1 MRIFVGIGCA
11 LLFAGNAVAASQAA
25 PQVLYTDIGSGPN
38 SGGENGD
45 GAYLSIFGRNF
56 GSGGLGTT
64 TKVTIGG
71 KEVAVYRSLGTS
83 TARSDIQRITVQLG
97 ALAGITLG
105 IAQPVR
111 VTVNGVASNTNVTFI
126 VNPGRILFVDNVNG
140 SDNNAVPDDITHPYR
155 HVQTSDNS
163 YLTKGAYGAAMP
175 GDIIV
180 MRGTGTSW
188 TDSGNDTYFVKFINK
203 DGTAPNGT
211 SGSGPLTLM
220 GYPGEDVFI
229 DFEGKAAHKG
239 GISGID
245 TTGGFTGGHYVTIA
259 DLRIESGGDAGPI
272 AVQIAG
278 DHWRIVNNELS
289 AASATNTAKAA
300 GINGNATNAFWYGN
314 HIHDIAGGSAQ
325 ENHGIYIDGDGSYD
339 IGYNVIEHVTGGN
352 GFQIF
357 VNGGNGSDFGD
368 DVNFHHNLVHDVSKH
383 GLNIADGSRNGIALT
398 DNIVYNTAY
407 SGIRFNTNTLHG
419 AHIDNNTIYNADT
432 AGTFD
437 GYAAISNDWN
447 FPSDALDLRNNIV
460 VPAPGQPYTGGSVG
474 IDSGIG
480 TISNNLW
487 SGGSGDVS
495 FDTHPIKA
503 APGFVNAAQAD
514 FHLLANSAAVDA
526 GSAGVTWV
534 VDDYDNH
541 PRPTGKGYDIGAY
554 EFFTDI
560 IFANGFE

>member
-1 MRIFVGIGCA
+1 M
-11 LLFAGNAVAASQAA
+11 AASVPSA
-25 PQVLYTDIGSGPN
+25 PIVLYTDIASGPN
-38 SGGENGD
+38 SGGENNN
-45 GAYLSIFGRNF
+45 GAYLSIFGKYF

-71 KEVAVYRSLGTS
+71 KEVAVYRALGTS
-83 TARSDIQRITVQLG
+83 KARSDIQQITVQIG
-97 ALAGITLG
+97 ALSGVTPG
-105 IAQPVR
+105 TAQPVR
-111 VTVNGVASNTNVTFI
+111 VTVNGVASNTDVTFT
-126 VNPGRILFVDNVNG
+126 VNPGHILFVDNVSG
-140 SDNNAVPDDITHPYR
+140 SAPTGTVDDITKPFR
-155 HVQTSDNS
+155 HVQTSDTS
-163 YLTKGAYGAAMP
+163 KAAFGAMQS

-180 MRGTGTSW
+180 LRGTGTSW

-203 DGTAPNGT
+203 DGTAPTGATGT
-211 SGSGPLTLM
+211 GPLTLM

-229 DFEGKAAHKG
+229 DFEGKAVHKG
-239 GISGID
+239 AISGID
-245 TTGGFTGGHYVTIA
+245 TTGGFTGGHFVTIA

-300 GINGNATNAFWYGN
+300 AINGNATNSFWYGN

-339 IGYNVIEHVTGGN
+339 IGYNTIEHVTGGN

-357 VNGGNGSDFGD
+357 VNGGNGSDFG
-368 DVNFHHNLVHDVSKH
+368 NHIHFHHNLVHDVSKH
-383 GLNIADGSRNGIALT
+383 GLNVADGSQNDIALW
-398 DNIVYNTAY
+398 DNVVYNTAY
-407 SGIRFNTNTLHG
+407 SGLRFNTNTLHG
-419 AHIDNNTIYNADT
+419 ARIDNNTIYNADT
-432 AGTFD
+432 AGTFG

-460 VPAPGQPYTGGSVG
+460 VPAPGKPYTGGSVG

-487 SGGSGDVS
+487 SGGTGSVS
-495 FDTHPIKA
+495 FDTHPVLA

-514 FHLLANSAAVDA
+514 FHLLANSAAINA
-526 GSAGVTWV
+526 GSAGVAAWV
-534 VDDYDNH
+534 VDDFDND
-541 PRPTGKGYDIGAY
+541 PRLIGSAYDIGAY
-554 EFFTDI
+554 ESDV
-560 IFANGFE
+560 IFANGFQ

>member
-1 MRIFVGIGCA
+1 MRTFAAIVFGIC
-11 LLFAGNAVAASQAA
+11 FASTSIAA
-25 PQVLYTDIGSGPN
+25 PGQAPPLVLYTDIASGPN
-38 SGGENGD
+38 SGGENGN

-71 KEVAVYRSLGTS
+71 KEVAVYKSLGTS
-83 TARSDIQRITVQLG
+83 KARSDIQQITVQLG
-97 ALAGITLG
+97 ALSGITLG
-105 IAQPVR
+105 SAQPVN
-111 VTVNGVASNTNVTFI
+111 VTVNGVASNSNVTFI
-126 VNPGRILFVDNVNG
+126 VNPGRFLFVDNVQGND
-140 SDNNAVPDDITHPYR
+140 STAIPNDITHPYR
-155 HVQTSDNS
+155 HVQMSDGT
-163 YLTKGAYGAAMP
+163 YLTAAAYGAAQP

-180 MRGTGTSW
+180 MRGTGTAW
-188 TDSGNDTYFVKFINK
+188 TDVGNGNYFIKFINK
-203 DGTAPNGT
+203 NGTAPTGT
-211 SGSGPLTLM
+211 SGTGPLTLM
-220 GYPGEDVFI
+220 AYPGEDVFI
-229 DFEGKAAHKG
+229 DYPGTTHSGA
-239 GISGID
+239 ISGVD
-245 TTGGFTGGHYVTIA
+245 STSYVGGLYVTIA
-259 DLRIESGGDAGPI
+259 DLRVEAGGNAGPI
-272 AVQIAG
+272 PVQIAG

-289 AASATNTAKAA
+289 AATATNNAKAA

-314 HIHDIAGGSAQ
+314 HIHDIAGGTAQ

-339 IGYNVIEHVTGGN
+339 IGYNVIENVTGGN
-352 GFQIF
+352 GFQIY

-368 DVNFHHNLVHDVSKH
+368 NVNFHHNVVHDISKH

-432 AGTFD
+432 AGTFA

-460 VPAPGQPYTGGSVG
+460 VPASGKPYTGGSVG
-474 IDSGIG
+474 IDTGIG

-487 SGGSGDVS
+487 SNGTGDVS
-495 FDTHPIKA
+495 FDTHPIMA
-503 APGFVNAAQAD
+503 APGFVNAAQSD

-534 VDDYDNH
+534 VDDYDNN

-554 EFFTDI
+554 EFFTDV

>member
-1 MRIFVGIGCA
+1 MRMLVAIA
-11 LLFAGNAVAASQAA
+11 LGFCVASVSMAA
-25 PQVLYTDIGSGPN
+25 PAPVVLYTDISSGPN
-38 SGGENGD
+38 SGGENNN

-71 KEVAVYRSLGTS
+71 KEVTVYRSLGTS
-83 TARSDIQRITVQLG
+83 KARADIQQISVQLG
-97 ALAGITLG
+97 ALSGIAPG
-105 IAQPVR
+105 AAQPVR
-111 VTVNGVASNTNVTFI
+111 ATVNGVVSNADVMFT

-140 SDNNAVPDDITHPYR
+140 VDSTAAPNDITHPYR
-155 HVQTSDNS
+155 HVQTSDTS
-163 YLTKGAYGAAMP
+163 TAAFGAAQP

-180 MRGTGTSW
+180 MRGNGTAW
-188 TDSGNDTYFVKFINK
+188 TDSGNDTYFVKFINN
-203 DGTAPNGT
+203 DGTAPTGASGT
-211 SGSGPLTLM
+211 GPLTLM

-229 DFEGKAAHKG
+229 DFPGTTHKG
-239 GISGID
+239 AISGID

-259 DLRIESGGDAGPI
+259 DLRIEAGGNAGPI

-289 AASATNTAKAA
+289 ASTATNTAKAA

-357 VNGGNGSDFGD
+357 VNGGNGSDFG
-368 DVNFHHNLVHDVSKH
+368 NHIHFHHNVVHDVSKH
-383 GLNIADGSRNGIALT
+383 GLNVADGSQNDIVLT

-407 SGIRFNTNTLHG
+407 SGLRFNTNTLHG
-419 AHIDNNTIYNADT
+419 ARIDNNTIVNADT

-460 VPAPGQPYTGGSVG
+460 VPAAGKPYTGGSVG

-487 SGGSGDVS
+487 SGGTGGVA
-495 FDTHPIKA
+495 FDAHPVLA

-514 FHLLANSAAVDA
+514 FHLLENSAAINA
-526 GSAGVTWV
+526 GNAGVAGWIA
-534 VDDYDNH
+534 DDYDNN
-541 PRPTGKGYDIGAY
+541 PRPFGSGYDIGAY
-554 EFFTDI
+554 EFFSDI
-560 IFANGFE
+560 IFANGFQ